1 MTIKVWIN
9 ANIFLIY
16 QVPHCSSWCSLETWV
31 QRRNSYI
38 SPAQLQ
44 SKCTTK
50 RFFQSPCNTCISWVY
65 FIKNIW
71 HYQNI
76 LLFLKSVFQHKPPLV
91 LLEYIFI
98 FKPKEAEYCKT
109 GVMETSACSVWFW
122 NYFLHRI
129 IQLYQIFGTQGCV
142 FLYHTARTSA
152 SEWTQT
158 SHYSNHRL
166 IALKDR
172 LIMEPL
178 YVNENVQI
186 VSRVTDKYLNK
197 HRKCF

>member
-16 QVPHCSSWCSLETWV
+16 QVPHWSSWWV
-31 QRRNSYI
+31 QTRNSYI
-38 SPAQLQ
+38 SPAQPK
-44 SKCTTK
+44 SKCNTK
-50 RFFQSPCNTCISWVY
+50 HLFQSPCNTCFSWVY

-109 GVMETSACSVWFW
+109 EEMETSACSVWFW
-122 NYFLHRI
+122 NYFLHKI
-129 IQLYQIFGTQGCV
+129 IQLYQIFGT
-142 FLYHTARTSA
+142 
-152 SEWTQT
+152 
-158 SHYSNHRL
+158 
-166 IALKDR
+166 
-172 LIMEPL
+172 
-178 YVNENVQI
+178 
-186 VSRVTDKYLNK
+186 
-197 HRKCF
+197 